1 MVSISSLTWQ
11 DFLVRIPEVRGADQA
26 AWLLEIFLWGYINRT
41 GESPFV
47 QAMLT
52 RSVWEQ

>member
-11 DFLVRIPEVRGADQA
+11 DFLVRIPEVRAADQA

-47 QAMLT
+47 
-52 RSVWEQ
+52 